1 MQIMIDPMK
10 IAKHWNPYSESIDGR
25 RLLPSKWGCM
35 VTQEDVRAALLEGRL
50 RSSPVDIESGRDA
63 HAERVAW
70 LVIHE
75 ATDPIEID
83 VGIPSIG
90 YMPPEMVPDGNHR
103 LAAAINA
110 GRPIAVEITGDVNFA
125 AEIFGVMCE
134 MDLDDE
140 PADRQTP

>member
-1 MQIMIDPMK
+1 MQAMIDPMK
-10 IAKHWNPYSESIDGR
+10 IAEHWNPYSESIDGR
-25 RLLPSKWGCM
+25 RLLPSKWGCV

-50 RSSPVDIESGRDA
+50 RSGPIDIDSSGDA

-103 LAAAINA
+103 LAAAIYA

-125 AEIFGVMCE
+125 TEIFGVMCE